1 MREPTKRAGTASLQ
15 HERHYQRAGY
25 RIIVGIDEAG
35 RGPLAGP
42 VAAAAVALPLQ
53 RRDLSRLLR
62 GARDSKKMTPAQRK
76 SMNTIIKQIAL
87 TWAIGRASAQEIDGC
102 GIVAATQLAMHR
114 ALTSLNGL
122 GSKVDCLFLDYMLL
136 PECSELPQVSLVE
149 GDRRSLSIACA
160 SILAK
165 VWRDK
170 KMRQLDERYPQ
181 YGFAQHKGYGT
192 SAHLNALRQYGP
204 CPAHRGSFAPVR
216 AALRQGGVKL
226 EARAGA

>member
-1 MREPTKRAGTASLQ
+1 
-15 HERHYQRAGY
+15 HERQYQRAGF

-53 RRDLSRLLR
+53 RRDLGQRLR
-62 GARDSKKMTPAQRK
+62 GARDSKMMTPAQRAT
-76 SMNTIIKQIAL
+76 MNTIVKQTSLAWAL
-87 TWAIGRASAQEIDGC
+87 GSASAQEIDDC
-102 GIVAATQLAMHR
+102 GIVAATRLAMRR
-114 ALTSLNGL
+114 ALAALNNKGIEA
-122 GSKVDCLFLDYMLL
+122 DCVFLDYMLL

-165 VWRDK
+165 VWRDAH
-170 KMRQLDERYPQ
+170 MRQLDERYPQ

-192 SAHLNALRQYGP
+192 SAHLDALRQHGP
-204 CPAHRGSFAPVR
+204 CPAHRESFAPVR
-216 AALRQGGVKL
+216 AALRPRGL
-226 EARAGA
+226 HEARAGA

>member
-15 HERHYQRAGY
+15 HERHYQRAGF

-53 RRDLSRLLR
+53 RRDLGRLLR
-62 GARDSKKMTPAQRK
+62 GARDSKEMTPANRE
-76 SMNTIIKQIAL
+76 SLNTLIKQIAL
-87 TWAIGRASAQEIDGC
+87 AWAIGRASAQEIDGC

-114 ALTSLNGL
+114 ALTALNDSGIEA
-122 GSKVDCLFLDYMLL
+122 DCLFLDYMLL
-136 PECSELPQVSLVE
+136 PECSDLPQVSFVE

-165 VWRDK
+165 VWRDE
-170 KMRQLDERYPQ
+170 KMRQLDEKYPQ

-192 SAHLNALRQYGP
+192 SAHLCALRQHGP
-204 CPAHRGSFAPVR
+204 CPAHRGSFAPVS
-216 AALRQGGVKL
+216 AALRTGGLPL

>member
-1 MREPTKRAGTASLQ
+1 MPTKRVGTASLQ

-53 RRDLSRLLR
+53 RRDLGQLLR
-62 GARDSKKMTPAQRK
+62 GARDSKKMSPAQRE
-76 SMNTIIKQIAL
+76 STNTIIKQIAL
-87 TWAIGRASAQEIDGC
+87 AWAIGRSSAQEIDGC

-114 ALTSLNGL
+114 ALESLGEF
-122 GSKVDCLFLDYMLL
+122 GIKADCLFLDYMLL
-136 PECSELPQVSLVE
+136 PKCGRLPQVSLVE
-149 GDRRSLSIACA
+149 GDQRSLSIACA

-165 VWRDK
+165 VWRDEQ
-170 KMRQLDERYPQ
+170 MRRLDECYPQ

-192 SAHLNALRQYGP
+192 RAHLDALRQHGP
-204 CPAHRGSFAPVR
+204 CPAHRQSFAPVR
-216 AALRQGGVKL
+216 AALRQKGVAF

>member
-1 MREPTKRAGTASLQ
+1 MRGPTKRARTASLQ
-15 HERHYQRAGY
+15 HERHYQSAGY

-53 RRDLSRLLR
+53 RRDLGRLLR
-62 GARDSKKMTPAQRK
+62 GARDSKKLKPAQRE

-87 TWAIGRASAQEIDGC
+87 AWAVGRASAQEIDDC

-114 ALTSLNGL
+114 ALAALRDL
-122 GSKVDCLFLDYMLL
+122 GIKADCLFLDYMLL
-136 PECSELPQVSLVE
+136 PECSGLPQVSLVE

-165 VWRDK
+165 VWRDEQ
-170 KMRQLDERYPQ
+170 MRQLDEQYPQ

-192 SAHLNALRQYGP
+192 SAHLNALLQHGP
-204 CPAHRGSFAPVR
+204 CPAHRESFAPVR
-216 AALRQGGVKL
+216 AAL
-226 EARAGA
+226 